1 MATSADTAQ
10 PSPASADAG
19 APDGPFL
26 TPARIRLLSIAA
38 AVVAVVAVVVWFVI
52 TSGQRKEAFAAQAL
66 DQARTV
72 AEQGNLAD
80 AVQQFER
87 ITESYGGTNAA
98 HEATIGMAQARLVA
112 GQTEL
117 AISTL
122 ESYTATNPPANYA
135 SPAWS
140 LLGTGYENV
149 KRFDDAAAAYRKAA
163 DLASIDYLKAT
174 LLLDAGRAAQLA
186 GKSDLARQVYEQIVA
201 DFGDTPSRSEAE
213 VRLAEITAA
222 AAGGAAG

>member
-1 MATSADTAQ
+1 
-10 PSPASADAG
+10 
-19 APDGPFL
+19 
-26 TPARIRLLSIAA
+26 
-38 AVVAVVAVVVWFVI
+38 VVAVVAVVVWFVI

-87 ITESYGGTNAA
+87 ITESYGGTDAA

-122 ESYTATNPPANYA
+122 EAYTATNPPANYA

-149 KRFDDAAAAYRKAA
+149 KRFDDATAAYRKAA

-186 GKSDLARQVYEQIVA
+186 GKSDVARQVYEQIVA
-201 DFGDTPSRSEAE
+201 DFGETPSRSEAE
-213 VRLAEITAA
+213 VRLAEITASAAGA
-222 AAGGAAG
+222 AAG